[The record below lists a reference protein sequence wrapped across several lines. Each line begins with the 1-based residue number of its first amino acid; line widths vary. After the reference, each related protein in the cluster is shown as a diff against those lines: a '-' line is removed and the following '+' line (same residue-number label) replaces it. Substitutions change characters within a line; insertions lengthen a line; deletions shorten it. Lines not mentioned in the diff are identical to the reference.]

1 MGPYAGRRG
10 GGALAPAGPAR
21 IADGR
26 LGGIVLP
33 EGYAPS
39 MRSRADIEAQEDR
52 ALAPYGM
59 RASASRGRL
68 HPEAEHPYRTAYQ
81 RDRDRVIHCAA
92 FRRLE
97 AKTQVIV
104 NLAGAEGAAQGSHHT
119 RLTHTIEV
127 AQIARTLARTLG
139 LNEDLTETLALVHD
153 LGHAPF
159 GHAGEDALAACARSS
174 GGFEHNAHGLRI
186 VQHLERRYP
195 SFPGLNLSWESL
207 EGMAKHGDYVKKGSA
222 AAFRPE
228 ERPLLEAAAADRADR
243 LAYNHHDLDDAL
255 ASGVLT
261 EKDVREMPHVDR
273 AFAAVDAASPGLP
286 YRVRVNQ
293 VFIALMNEAVTDLVT
308 ETSRRIDAL
317 GIRSV
322 GDVRRSR
329 TDIVGYSEEGD
340 RRQETMHRF
349 LFARFYTHPQVR
361 SMQEAA
367 TRALTEVFE
376 SFVRSPATL
385 PGGDPAARGED
396 LVPAV
401 RDHVASMTDRELL
414 EAHRRLRTR

>member
-1 MGPYAGRRG
+1 
-10 GGALAPAGPAR
+10 
-21 IADGR
+21 
-26 LGGIVLP
+26 
-33 EGYAPS
+33 
-39 MRSRADIEAQEDR
+39 MRTRADIEAAEDR

-59 RASASRGRL
+59 RAARSRGRL

-97 AKTQVIV
+97 AKTQVFV
-104 NLAGAEGAAQGSHHT
+104 NLPGHEAVEGHHT

-127 AQIARTLARTLG
+127 AQIARTVARALG

-159 GHAGEDALAACARSS
+159 GHAGEHALADCARSR

-195 SFPGLNLSWESL
+195 SFPGLNLSYETL
-207 EGMAKHGDYVKKGSA
+207 EGMAKHGDYLAKGSA
-222 AAFRPE
+222 ALFRPD
-228 ERPLLEAAAADRADR
+228 ERPLLEAAVADRADR

-255 ASGVLT
+255 SSGVLT

-273 AFAAVDAASPGLP
+273 AFAAVDAAAPGLP
-286 YRVRVNQ
+286 LRVRVNQ

-308 ETSRRIDAL
+308 ATSRRIESL
-317 GIRSV
+317 GIAGV
-322 GDVRRSR
+322 DDVRRAAVE
-329 TDIVGYSEEGD
+329 IVGYSDDGE
-340 RRQETMHRF
+340 RRQEAMHRF
-349 LFARFYTHPQVR
+349 LFARFYTDPRVTT
-361 SMQEAA
+361 MQREA
-367 TRALTEVFE
+367 TRALTDVFE
-376 SFVRSPATL
+376 SFVRSPETL

-396 LVPAV
+396 ILATV

-414 EAHRRLRTR
+414 QAHRRLRG